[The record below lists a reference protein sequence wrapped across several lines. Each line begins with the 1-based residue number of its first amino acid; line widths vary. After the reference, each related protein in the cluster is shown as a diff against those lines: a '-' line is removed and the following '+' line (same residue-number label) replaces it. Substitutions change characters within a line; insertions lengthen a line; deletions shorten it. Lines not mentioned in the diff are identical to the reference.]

1 VKNYDPT
8 YFTEEV
14 GNAAAAL
21 WLER

>member
-21 WLER
+21 WLDR